1 MRFRDISLG
10 LLTLVACSSA
20 KPVNHRASGLVNGPN
35 SEHDS
40 NIAAAEPQ
48 ANGSATAALTN
59 ASLIAMV
66 AKHDDCTKQGKAWL
80 PQTDPAKLAEQ
91 PVGDCGA
98 DLVKFC
104 CTLPKIQSLF
114 AGTPADLMRHVQP
127 LLDKKFQIYDC
138 SQESADQVKIHLLKF
153 DGAAVSYTSLALSG
167 LLADHSSGAAASCPK
182 LDMNALLQST
192 GEATSAAAAGAPAA
206 AAGAAPGS
214 PAAAAPAP
222 GAAPAAPPAPGAAPA
237 PAAPPVV
244 AVTFAATINP
254 ILTASCGGGSC
265 HTDGTTQ
272 TVFVDNEAN
281 TKGAAAQIIDRLNAG
296 TMPTGGK
303 TISAT
308 DKAILIKFLTP

>member
-1 MRFRDISLG
+1 MRFRDLSLG

-20 KPVNHRASGLVNGPN
+20 KPVNQRASGLSNAPK
-35 SEHDS
+35 SEQGG
-40 NIAAAEPQ
+40 NTTAVEKQAAD
-48 ANGSATAALTN
+48 GTATAALTN

-66 AKHDDCTKQGKAWL
+66 AKHDDCTKQGKGWL
-80 PQTDPAKLAEQ
+80 PQTDPAKLADH

-114 AGTPADLMRHVQP
+114 AGTPADLMSHVQP

-138 SQESADQVKIHLLKF
+138 SQESGDQVKIHLLKF

-167 LLADHSSGAAASCPK
+167 LLADHPSGAAASCPK

-192 GEATSAAAAGAPAA
+192 GEATPAAAAGAPAA

-214 PAAAAPAP
+214 PVAAAPAP
-222 GAAPAAPPAPGAAPA
+222 AGAAPPAPGAAPA
-237 PAAPPVV
+237 PAPAAPP

-303 TISAT
+303 TIS
-308 DKAILIKFLTP
+308 DSNKAILIKFLTP